1 MVSRRGPESPS
12 FHSGPPPTAFPD
24 VPEGSDG
31 RAGGDRARPDRPK
44 RPPATCY
51 NRALDALARRARS
64 RSELRRWLL
73 ERDYA
78 ADEVDAVLERLVA
91 GRLLDDL
98 AFARGF
104 AHARLG
110 AGRGFGQTRVRL
122 ELLRRG
128 VARELIDR
136 VLAEHQEDAGV
147 DPAQAVEA
155 AARKR
160 LRSLAGLEPA
170 VAERRLIAWLLRRGF
185 PGGIAGQVAR
195 RLIREEA

>member
-12 FHSGPPPTAFPD
+12 FHSGPPPTVLA
-24 VPEGSDG
+24 
-31 RAGGDRARPDRPK
+31 AGDR
-44 RPPATCY
+44 PPVSCY

-64 RSELRRWLL
+64 RAELQRWLL
-73 ERDYA
+73 QRDYP
-78 ADEVDAVLERLVA
+78 ADEVDVVLERLVA
-91 GRLLDDL
+91 ARLLDDL

-104 AHARLG
+104 VQSRLG
-110 AGRGFGQTRVRL
+110 EGRGYGPGRVRL
-122 ELLRRG
+122 ELMRRG
-128 VARELIDR
+128 VAREVIDR

-147 DPAQAVEA
+147 DPAQAVEV

-185 PGGIAGQVAR
+185 RGGIAGQVAR
-195 RLIREEA
+195 RLLREEG

>member
-12 FHSGPPPTAFPD
+12 FHSGPPPT
-24 VPEGSDG
+24 VLG
-31 RAGGDRARPDRPK
+31 AGE
-44 RPPATCY
+44 RPPVSCY

-64 RSELRRWLL
+64 RAELQRWLL
-73 ERDYA
+73 QRDYP
-78 ADEVDAVLERLVA
+78 ADEVDVVLERLVA
-91 GRLLDDL
+91 ARLLDDL

-104 AHARLG
+104 VQSRLG
-110 AGRGFGQTRVRL
+110 EGRGYGPGRVRL
-122 ELLRRG
+122 ELMRRG
-128 VARELIDR
+128 VAREVIDR

-147 DPAQAVEA
+147 DPALAVEA

-195 RLIREEA
+195 RLIREEG